1 MIEIDLN
8 LEKEFENVF
17 EHNVF
22 EKEFEHNE
30 VAEIWWKQD
39 NFFSFWSSFINYC
52 YFYDLKFLIV
62 YF

>member
-1 MIEIDLN
+1 LIEIDLN

-30 VAEIWWKQD
+30 VAEI
-39 NFFSFWSSFINYC
+39 
-52 YFYDLKFLIV
+52 
-62 YF
+62 